1 MTEKTVFL
9 KVEEQNLAVS
19 MGSGS
24 LAVLATP
31 AVVALMEYA
40 ASSLADEILADG
52 ELTTVG
58 TRISIEHT
66 SPSPLGACA
75 ARTSSGCPATR

>member
-9 KVEEQNLAVS
+9 KVEEQNLACA

-40 ASSLADEILADG
+40 ASSLADDIIGD
-52 ELTTVG
+52 V
-58 TRISIEHT
+58 
-66 SPSPLGACA
+66 C
-75 ARTSSGCPATR
+75 